1 MSLEHASV
9 QRWPAEAPPDEALL
23 RALLAGE
30 GLDVFPWSN
39 APGELHAP
47 HVHGYGN
54 VLCVVQG
61 SISFGLTD
69 GQVVLE
75 AGDRL
80 ELPAGIEHAA
90 VVGPDGVHCL
100 EGHR

>member
-9 QRWPAEAPPDEALL
+9 RRWPAEAPPDEALL
-23 RALLAGE
+23 AEESLE
-30 GLDVFPWSN
+30 VFPWSN
-39 APGELHAP
+39 APGELYAP
-47 HVHGYGN
+47 HVHGYDK
-54 VLCVVQG
+54 VLYVVQG

-69 GQVVLE
+69 GQVILE

-90 VVGPDGVHCL
+90 VVGPDGVHGL

>member
-9 QRWPAEAPPDEALL
+9 RRWPAEAPPDEALL
-23 RALLAGE
+23 RALLAEE
-30 GLDVFPWSN
+30 GLEAFPWSN
-39 APGELHAP
+39 APGELYAP
-47 HVHGYGN
+47 HVHGYDK
-54 VLCVVQG
+54 VLYVVQG

-69 GQVVLE
+69 GRVILE

-80 ELPAGIEHAA
+80 ELPGGIEHAA

>member
-1 MSLEHASV
+1 MSLEHPSV
-9 QRWPAEAPPDEALL
+9 RRWPAEAPPDEPLL
-23 RALLAGE
+23 RALLAEE
-30 GLDVFPWSN
+30 GLEVFPWSN
-39 APGELHAP
+39 PPGELYAP
-47 HVHGYGN
+47 HVHGYDKI
-54 VLCVVQG
+54 LYVVQG

-69 GQVVLE
+69 GRVILE

-90 VVGPDGVHCL
+90 VVGPDGVQCL

>member
-1 MSLEHASV
+1 MSLEHAGV
-9 QRWPAEAPPDEALL
+9 RRWPAEAPPDEALL
-23 RALLAGE
+23 RALLAEE
-30 GLDVFPWSN
+30 GLEVFPWSN
-39 APGELHAP
+39 GPGELYAP
-47 HVHGYGN
+47 HVHGYDK
-54 VLCVVQG
+54 VLYAVQG

-90 VVGPDGVHCL
+90 VVGPNGVQCL
-100 EGHR
+100 EGHC